1 MRQLPCFFFWG
12 AGLGEELVSQ
22 ALRKAEELGATSVS
36 LFTSEKNYAAL
47 GLYRKLGFQ
56 VMPVP
61 NASVMEQ
68 YLESLSRTG
77 GRRIVLSKSLPH
89 DRLSFISAN
98 LREAESE
105 N

>member
-1 MRQLPCFFFWG
+1 MG
-12 AGLGEELVSQ
+12 SGLRGRLVSQ
-22 ALRKAEELGATSVS
+22 AMRKAEELGAPSVS
-36 LFTSEKNYAAL
+36 LFTSKKNYAAL

-61 NASVMEQ
+61 SGVVMEQ

-89 DRLSFISAN
+89 DQSSFISADIQG
-98 LREAESE
+98 RGQE
-105 N
+105 